1 MRALSTLDRRTVLQ
15 ALTLAPVA
23 AAIPRALRAEADQ
36 AGLISTDVCL
46 VQPELTEGPFY
57 VDPSLVR
64 SDITEGRPGLPMVL
78 RLQVVSADCTPVAG
92 ARVDV
97 WHCDAQGV
105 YSGVENLG
113 GGPDTRGQVFLR
125 GTQVTDATGVAAFQ
139 TIFPGWYA
147 GRTTHVH
154 YKVFLDGGGVLTSQ
168 IFFDETVN
176 QAIYDDHEAYVRD
189 RPRDMGNAEDVIA
202 GQAGSGAYARVRMTE
217 PDGAMEA
224 ALVVGVAPDGRAGGL
239 LDWLWKKV

>member
-1 MRALSTLDRRTVLQ
+1 MRPLSTLDRRTVLQ
-15 ALTLAPVA
+15 ALSLAPLV
-23 AAIPRALRAEADQ
+23 AAIPLALRAEADQ

-57 VDPSLVR
+57 VDSDLLR
-64 SDITEGRPGLPMVL
+64 ADITEGKPGLPMML
-78 RLQVVSADCTPVAG
+78 RLQVVSADCGPIAG

-113 GGPDTRGQVFLR
+113 GGPDTRGQTFLR
-125 GTQVTDATGVAAFQ
+125 GSQMTDAAGVAAFQ
-139 TIFPGWYA
+139 TIFPGWYP

-168 IFFDETVN
+168 IFFDDAVN
-176 QAIYDDHEAYVRD
+176 QSIHDDHDAYARGDVRG
-189 RPRDMGNAEDVIA
+189 MGNAEDVIA
-202 GQAGSGAYARVRMTE
+202 GGQASAYARVRMTE

-224 ALVVGVAPDGRAGGL
+224 ALVVGVAPEGQTGGL
-239 LDWLWKKV
+239 LDWLRQKA